1 MEMMAA
7 LVGRQPPPAPTAT
20 DTIVERLHYVL
31 VLTLGQVPV
40 VLVSVERW
48 RAGNV
53 VVKSFK
59 FSRDDILNCGN
70 WPTTW

>member
-40 VLVSVERW
+40 VFQE
-48 RAGNV
+48 
-53 VVKSFK
+53 
-59 FSRDDILNCGN
+59 
-70 WPTTW
+70 TTF